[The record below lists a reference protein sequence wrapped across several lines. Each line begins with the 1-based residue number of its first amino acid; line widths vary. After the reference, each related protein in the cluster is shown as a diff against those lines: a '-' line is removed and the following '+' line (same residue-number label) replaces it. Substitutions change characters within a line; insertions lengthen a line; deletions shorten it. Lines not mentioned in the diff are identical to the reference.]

1 MQTAGSMNVIKSCAE
16 LISTIIN
23 EKERLQ
29 LSLQVEH
36 SLSCWFFAFFPNL
49 RFWQQKGKLKFN
61 FSSAQLR
68 KATKARLFII

>member
-36 SLSCWFFAFFPNL
+36 SLSCWFFAFFSEFEIL
-49 RFWQQKGKLKFN
+49 AAK
-61 FSSAQLR
+61 R
-68 KATKARLFII
+68 KIKI